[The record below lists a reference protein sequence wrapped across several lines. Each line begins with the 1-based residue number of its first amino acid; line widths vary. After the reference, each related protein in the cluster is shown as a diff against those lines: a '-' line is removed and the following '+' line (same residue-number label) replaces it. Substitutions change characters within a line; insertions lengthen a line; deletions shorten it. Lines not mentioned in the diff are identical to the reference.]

1 MNERKK
7 LLLFGA
13 NQSLLNDFFAQQQD
27 LFEMLSCS
35 GRIEDIR
42 GHLKYYDPDALVL
55 CLYDEKREEL
65 SMLGRVKE
73 LLKQRGSVLIVA
85 GDGIKCDDFERMMPR
100 MADLIV
106 RRGRIN
112 NCQVMGDQID
122 AYLDTMAIFRKIKK
136 EEEEL
141 DDSSFISSP
150 VSSFGGD
157 PVSDPVSNPV
167 SSFAGTV
174 DGNDSLESLLA
185 AAAEAV
191 KEMEAMPPAERIPGE
206 RRHVLVVDDDSSM
219 LRMIKDILGDKY
231 DVAAAISGKV
241 ALKFLETRR
250 TDLILLD
257 YEMPE
262 QSGAEVYEKILQNP
276 GLRHIPVV
284 FLTGVSDRER
294 IATVLA
300 MRPRGYLLKPIDSE
314 RLKKTVEEIV
324 G

>member
-1 MNERKK
+1 MEKKKK

-13 NQSLLNDFFAQQQD
+13 NQSLIDDFFAQLTD
-27 LFEMLSCS
+27 RFDVLSCS
-35 GRIEDIR
+35 SHEADIC
-42 GHLKYYDPDALVL
+42 GHLRYYDPDGLVF
-55 CLYDEKREEL
+55 CVYDESRERL
-65 SMLGRVKE
+65 SMLGFIKE
-73 LLKQRGSVLIVA
+73 LLKKRGSALIVA
-85 GDGIKCDDFERMMPR
+85 GDGTKCDDFERKMPR
-100 MADLIV
+100 MADCFV
-106 RRGRIN
+106 RRSRVNNIRI
-112 NCQVMGDQID
+112 MGGEID
-122 AYLDTMAIFRKIKK
+122 AYLNSIALFRKMKI
-136 EEEEL
+136 EEEPVVDAEL
-141 DDSSFISSP
+141 EHILESAPKSVEQQVMPYTS
-150 VSSFGGD
+150 
-157 PVSDPVSNPV
+157 
-167 SSFAGTV
+167 AGSGSRRSG
-174 DGNDSLESLLA
+174 GNDSLDDLLA

-191 KEMEAMPPAERIPGE
+191 EEMAAMPVVQRAPGD

-262 QSGAEVYEKILQNP
+262 QSGAEVYEKILSNP
-276 GLRHIPVV
+276 ALRHIPVV
-284 FLTGVSDRER
+284 FLTGVSDRDR
-294 IATVLA
+294 ISAVLA

>member
-1 MNERKK
+1 MIEKKK

-13 NQSLLNDFFAQQQD
+13 NQSLISDFFSQLTGQ
-27 LFEMLSCS
+27 FEMLSCS
-35 GRIEDIR
+35 RCEEDIV
-42 GHLKYYDPDALVL
+42 GHLKYYDPDAIVL

-65 SMLGRVKE
+65 SMLGRIKD

-85 GDGIKCDDFERMMPR
+85 GDGTRCDDFERMMPR
-100 MADLIV
+100 MADQVV
-106 RRGRIN
+106 RRGRAIT
-112 NCQVMGDQID
+112 CQMMGGQID
-122 AYLDTMAIFRKIKK
+122 SYLNTMTMFRMIKK
-136 EEEEL
+136 EEKQDAAGAAFTPAANTVTGPQNSYPGSLPGKTGGKNEL
-141 DDSSFISSP
+141 DDI
-150 VSSFGGD
+150 
-157 PVSDPVSNPV
+157 
-167 SSFAGTV
+167 
-174 DGNDSLESLLA
+174 LA
-185 AAAEAV
+185 AAAQAV
-191 KEMEAMPPAERIPGE
+191 EEMSTMPVQRAPGE

-219 LRMIKDILGDKY
+219 LRMIKDILGDHY

-257 YEMPE
+257 YEMPG

-276 GLRHIPVV
+276 ALRHIPVV

-294 IATVLA
+294 IAAVLA

-314 RLKKTVEEIV
+314 RLKKTVAELV